1 MDIKQRYER
10 SKSTER
16 IDYSKIGCLQEDSEL
31 VKVESTNKIIV
42 EPVWTLEDD
51 FDGKIYAEYIAEHP
65 EYDGVY
71 VRTDVLNRLKEAADS
86 LGDQYKL
93 VLRAGHR
100 PVEVQEKLLE
110 LCAKDYKGENP
121 GVSDEDALSHART
134 FVDDPSLTLPSHCG
148 GGSVDVELY
157 DVTLNSL
164 VDFGSPRDL
173 DDDISYL
180 HSNRITPKQKENR
193 MLLLKSMLNAGFA
206 SCYSEWWH
214 FSYGDKTWAWFYG
227 KQDSLYDF
235 ISLED
240 KVRDLEWKD
249 YLESEEFST
258 KEDYSRRL

>member
-16 IDYSKIGCLQEDSEL
+16 IDFSKIGCLQEDSEL

-110 LCAKDYKGENP
+110 LCVRDYEKDNP
-121 GVSDEDALSHART
+121 GVSCEDALDHART

-148 GGSVDVELY
+148 GLLQTIITKTRVAMTKKWSV
-157 DVTLNSL
+157 
-164 VDFGSPRDL
+164 
-173 DDDISYL
+173 
-180 HSNRITPKQKENR
+180 
-193 MLLLKSMLNAGFA
+193 
-206 SCYSEWWH
+206 
-214 FSYGDKTWAWFYG
+214 
-227 KQDSLYDF
+227 
-235 ISLED
+235 
-240 KVRDLEWKD
+240 
-249 YLESEEFST
+249 
-258 KEDYSRRL
+258 